1 MLKRMNLFLRG
12 NFCIMPVY
20 IMQLN
25 SGAEMRASQWF
36 LATLKETPNDA
47 EIVSH
52 QLMLRTGMIRKLG
65 SGLYTWMPLGL
76 KVLRKIEQIVRE
88 EMNRINAMELLM
100 PAVQPAELW
109 QETGRWET
117 FGGQLLTM
125 KDSNGREYCYGPTHE
140 EVITDIMR
148 NELQSYKQL
157 PASFYQ
163 IQTKFRDE
171 IRPRFGVMR
180 AREFIMKDAY
190 SFHVNLESLQK
201 TYQDMY
207 HAYCR
212 IFDRM
217 GLKYRAVEADT
228 GAIGGS
234 ASHEFQVLAD
244 SGEDLI
250 FYSDASD
257 YAANIE
263 QAISLQPEKSTTPTT
278 HSITL
283 IDTPSKKTIAEVSQ
297 FLNIAAHEMV
307 KTLIVKGKDQPMVAL
322 VLRGD
327 DELNEVKAAKH
338 PLVHAPLQ
346 FIDEDIILKTLNA
359 PIGSLGPVGLSIPL
373 IVDHHA
379 LALHEFVC
387 GANQTDKHYQHA
399 AWDKDI
405 KGYQGYDLR
414 NVKEG
419 DPSPDGKGRL
429 HSCRGI
435 EVGHVFQLGDKYAQ
449 AMNASVINEQGQLET
464 MLMGCY
470 GLGITRV
477 VAAAIEQHHDERGII
492 WPQNIAPF
500 QVVII
505 PLNGHKSL
513 AVKEHANKIYKQLC
527 DAGIEVLLDDRNERA
542 GALFADHDLIGIPH
556 RFIVSDRNL
565 EQNCVEY
572 KARATGE
579 TRPLSLEN
587 IVSEVLKL
595 VSQ

>member
-1 MLKRMNLFLRG
+1 
-12 NFCIMPVY
+12 
-20 IMQLN
+20 
-25 SGAEMRASQWF
+25 MRASQWF

-88 EMNRINAMELLM
+88 EMNHINSMEVLM

-109 QETGRWET
+109 QETGRWDT

-125 KDSNGREYCYGPTHE
+125 KDSNDREYCFGPTHE

-190 SFHVNLESLQK
+190 SFHLNLESLQD
-201 TYQDMY
+201 TYKDMY
-207 HAYCR
+207 QAYCR

-250 FYSDASD
+250 FYSDQGD

-263 QAISLQPEKSTTPTT
+263 QATSLKPAKATPA
-278 HSITL
+278 SQQITL
-283 IDTPSKKTIAEVSQ
+283 VDTPNTKTIAEVAR
-297 FLNIAAHEMV
+297 FLHVPSNQTV
-307 KTLIVKGKDQPMVAL
+307 KTLIVKGKEHPMVAL
-322 VLRGD
+322 ILCGD
-327 DELNEVKAAKH
+327 DELNEVKATKH
-338 PLVHAPLQ
+338 PLIDSPLQ
-346 FIDEDIILKTLNA
+346 FIDEGTILKNLNT
-359 PIGSLGPVGLSIPL
+359 PIGSLGPVNLEIP
-373 IVDHHA
+373 IIADHHA
-379 LALHEFVC
+379 LAMDSFIC
-387 GANQTDKHYQHA
+387 GANQADKHYQHA
-399 AWDKDI
+399 AWDKDV
-405 KGYQGYDLR
+405 KEYLAFDLR
-414 NVKEG
+414 NVKDG
-419 DPSPDGKGRL
+419 DISPDGKGTL
-429 HSCRGI
+429 YSCRGI
-435 EVGHVFQLGDKYAQ
+435 EVGHVFQLGDKYAK
-449 AMNASVINEQGQLET
+449 AMNATVINEQGQLET

-477 VAAAIEQHHDERGII
+477 VAAAIEQHHDEKGII

-500 QVVII
+500 QLVII
-505 PLNGHKSL
+505 PLNAHRSPE
-513 AVKEHANKIYKQLC
+513 VKKQA
-527 DAGIEVLLDDRNERA
+527 DALYEQFKNLNIDVLIDDRNERA
-542 GALFADHDLIGIPH
+542 GVLFADHDLVGIPH
-556 RFIVSDRNL
+556 RLVVSERNI

-572 KARATGE
+572 KSRATGE
-579 TRPLSLEN
+579 IQQFSLDTAVDS
-587 IVSEVLKL
+587 ILKL
-595 VSQ
+595 IAKN

>member
-1 MLKRMNLFLRG
+1 
-12 NFCIMPVY
+12 
-20 IMQLN
+20 
-25 SGAEMRASQWF
+25 MRVSQWF
-36 LATLKETPNDA
+36 IATLKETPSDA

-76 KVLRKIEQIVRE
+76 KVLRKVEQIVRE
-88 EMNRINAMELLM
+88 EMNRIHSLELLM

-125 KDSNGREYCYGPTHE
+125 KDSNNREYCFGPTHE

-190 SFHVNLESLQK
+190 SFHLTLESLQA
-201 TYQDMY
+201 TYKDMY
-207 HAYCR
+207 QAYCR
-212 IFDRM
+212 IFDRI
-217 GLKYRAVEADT
+217 GLQYRAVEADT

-250 FYSDASD
+250 FYSDQRD

-263 QAISLQPEKSTTPTT
+263 QATSLKPAKATPTT
-278 HSITL
+278 QKIVL
-283 IDTPSKKTIAEVSQ
+283 VDTPNQKTIAEIAT
-297 FLNIAAHEMV
+297 FLNVTSNQTV
-307 KTLIVKGKDQPMVAL
+307 KTLIVKGKEHPLVAL

-327 DELNEVKAAKH
+327 DELNEVKAIKH
-338 PLVHAPLQ
+338 PLINSPLQ
-346 FIDEDIILKTLNA
+346 FVDEETVLKTLNV
-359 PIGSLGPVGLSIPL
+359 PIGSLGPVNLPIPV
-373 IVDHHA
+373 IADYHA
-379 LALHEFVC
+379 LAMDSFIC
-387 GANQTDKHYQHA
+387 GANQADKHYQHA

-405 KGYQGYDLR
+405 QEYYEYDLR

-419 DPSPDGKGRL
+419 DVSPDGKGVL
-429 HSCRGI
+429 SSCRGI
-435 EVGHVFQLGDKYAQ
+435 EVGHVFQLGDKYAK
-449 AMNASVINEQGQLET
+449 AMNAAVINEQGQLET

-477 VAAAIEQHHDERGII
+477 VAAAIEQHHDEHGIL

-500 QVVII
+500 QLVII
-505 PLNGHKSL
+505 PLNGHRSETVKKQADALYERFKSL
-513 AVKEHANKIYKQLC
+513 GV
-527 DAGIEVLLDDRNERA
+527 DVLIDDRNERA
-542 GALFADHDLIGIPH
+542 GVLFADHDLIGIPH
-556 RFIVSDRNL
+556 RLVVSERNM

-572 KARATGE
+572 KNRASGE
-579 TRPLSLEN
+579 AQQFNLDNAVEL
-587 IVSEVLKL
+587 IIQLI
-595 VSQ
+595 SQ

>member
-1 MLKRMNLFLRG
+1 
-12 NFCIMPVY
+12 
-20 IMQLN
+20 
-25 SGAEMRASQWF
+25 MRASQWF

-88 EMNRINAMELLM
+88 EMNHINSMEVLM

-109 QETGRWET
+109 LETGRWDT

-125 KDSNGREYCYGPTHE
+125 KDSNDREYCFGPTHE

-148 NELQSYKQL
+148 HELQSYKQL

-190 SFHVNLESLQK
+190 SFHLNLESLQD
-201 TYQDMY
+201 TYKDMY
-207 HAYCR
+207 QAYCR

-250 FYSDASD
+250 FYSDQGD

-263 QAISLQPEKSTTPTT
+263 QATSLKPAKATPA
-278 HSITL
+278 SQQITL
-283 IDTPSKKTIAEVSQ
+283 VDTPNTKTIAEVAQ
-297 FLNIAAHEMV
+297 FLHVPSNQTV
-307 KTLIVKGKDQPMVAL
+307 KTLIVKGKEHPMVAL
-322 VLRGD
+322 ILCGD
-327 DELNEVKAAKH
+327 DELNEVKATKH
-338 PLVHAPLQ
+338 PLIDSPLQ
-346 FIDEDIILKTLNA
+346 FIDEETILKNLNT
-359 PIGSLGPVGLSIPL
+359 PIGSLGPVNLEIP
-373 IVDHHA
+373 IIADHHA
-379 LALHEFVC
+379 LAMDSFIC
-387 GANQTDKHYQHA
+387 GANQADKHYQHA
-399 AWDKDI
+399 AWDKDV
-405 KGYQGYDLR
+405 KEYLAFDLR
-414 NVKEG
+414 NVKDG
-419 DPSPDGKGRL
+419 DISPDGKGTL
-429 HSCRGI
+429 YSCRGI
-435 EVGHVFQLGDKYAQ
+435 EVGHVFQLGDKYAK
-449 AMNASVINEQGQLET
+449 AMNATVINEQGQLET

-477 VAAAIEQHHDERGII
+477 VAAAIEQHHDEKGII

-500 QVVII
+500 QLVII
-505 PLNGHKSL
+505 PLNAHRSPE
-513 AVKEHANKIYKQLC
+513 VKKQADTLYEQFKNLNI
-527 DAGIEVLLDDRNERA
+527 DVLIDDRNERA
-542 GALFADHDLIGIPH
+542 GVLFADHDLVGIPH
-556 RFIVSDRNL
+556 RLVVSERNI

-572 KARATGE
+572 KSRATGE
-579 TRPLSLEN
+579 IQQFSLDTAVDS
-587 IVSEVLKL
+587 ILKL
-595 VSQ
+595 IAKS

>member
-1 MLKRMNLFLRG
+1 
-12 NFCIMPVY
+12 
-20 IMQLN
+20 
-25 SGAEMRASQWF
+25 MRASQWF
-36 LATLKETPNDA
+36 LVTLKETPNDA

-76 KVLRKIEQIVRE
+76 RVLRKIEQIVRE
-88 EMNRINAMELLM
+88 EMNRTHAMEVLM
-100 PAVQPAELW
+100 PSVQPAELW

-117 FGGQLLTM
+117 FGGLLLTM
-125 KDSNGREYCYGPTHE
+125 TDSNQREYCYGPTHE

-157 PASFYQ
+157 PANFYQ

-190 SFHVNLESLQK
+190 SFHLGIESLQK

-207 HAYCR
+207 QAYCR

-250 FYSDASD
+250 FYSDVSS

-263 QAISLQPEKSTTPTT
+263 QAISLKPAKSTQPTT
-278 HSITL
+278 QKIAL
-283 IDTPSKKTIAEVSQ
+283 VDTPKQKTIAEVSK
-297 FLNIAAHEMV
+297 FLNIANSEMI
-307 KTLIVKGKDQPMVAL
+307 KTLIVRGKEHPMVAL

-327 DELNEVKAAKH
+327 DELNEVKAIKH
-338 PLVHAPLQ
+338 PLIASPLQ
-346 FIDEDIILKTLNA
+346 LIDEESILKTLNA
-359 PIGSLGPVGLSIPL
+359 PIGSLGPIGLSIPV
-373 IVDHHA
+373 IADHQA
-379 LALHEFVC
+379 LAMDEFVC
-387 GANQTDKHYQHA
+387 GANQADKHYQHA

-405 KGYQGYDLR
+405 EVYQAYDLR
-414 NVKEG
+414 NVKDG
-419 DPSPDGKGRL
+419 DPSPDGQGTL
-429 HSCRGI
+429 CSCRGI
-435 EVGHVFQLGDKYAQ
+435 EVGHVFQLGDKYAK

-464 MLMGCY
+464 LMMGCY

-477 VAAAIEQHHDERGII
+477 VAAAIEQHHDEQGII

-500 QVVII
+500 HVVII
-505 PLNGHKSL
+505 PLNGHKSQ
-513 AVKEHANKIYKQLC
+513 AVKDQAEALYQQLSN
-527 DAGIEVLLDDRNERA
+527 AGVEVLLDDRNERA

-556 RFIVSDRNL
+556 RLVVSDRNI

-572 KARATGE
+572 KSRATGE
-579 TRPLSLEN
+579 TQQLSLSTAVADL
-587 IVSEVLKL
+587 IKL
-595 VSQ
+595 ISQ

>member
-1 MLKRMNLFLRG
+1 
-12 NFCIMPVY
+12 
-20 IMQLN
+20 
-25 SGAEMRASQWF
+25 MRASQWF
-36 LATLKETPNDA
+36 LATLKEIPNDA

-109 QETGRWET
+109 QETGRWDT

-190 SFHVNLESLQK
+190 SFHLNLESLQI
-201 TYQDMY
+201 TYKDMY
-207 HAYCR
+207 QAYCR

-250 FYSDASD
+250 FYSDKGD

-263 QAISLQPEKSTTPTT
+263 QATSLKPEKATP
-278 HSITL
+278 ITQKMIL
-283 IDTPSKKTIAEVSQ
+283 IDTPNQKTIAEVSK
-297 FLNIAAHEMV
+297 FLGVASNQTI
-307 KTLIVKGKDQPMVAL
+307 KTLIVKGKEHPMVAL

-327 DELNEVKAAKH
+327 DELNEVKAIKH
-338 PLVHAPLQ
+338 PLVHSPLQ
-346 FIDEDIILKTLNA
+346 FIDEETILKTLKT
-359 PIGSLGPVGLSIPL
+359 PIGSLGPVNLPIPV
-373 IVDHHA
+373 IADHHA
-379 LALHEFVC
+379 LAMDSFIC
-387 GANQTDKHYQHA
+387 GANQADKHYQHA
-399 AWDKDI
+399 AWDKDVSE
-405 KGYQGYDLR
+405 YLVYDLR

-419 DPSPDGKGRL
+419 DISPDGKGIL

-435 EVGHVFQLGDKYAQ
+435 EVGHVFQLGDKYAK
-449 AMNASVINEQGQLET
+449 AMNAAVINEQGQLET

-477 VAAAIEQHHDERGII
+477 VAAAIEQHHDEKGII

-505 PLNGHKSL
+505 PLNGHRSQVVQKQADAL
-513 AVKEHANKIYKQLC
+513 YERLKELGV
-527 DAGIEVLLDDRNERA
+527 DVLIDDRNERA
-542 GALFADHDLIGIPH
+542 GVLFADHDLIGIPH
-556 RFIVSDRNL
+556 RIIVSERNM

-572 KARATGE
+572 KNRANGE
-579 TRPLSLEN
+579 ALQLSLDKAIDT
-587 IVSEVLKL
+587 IVQL
-595 VSQ
+595 VSNK

>member
-1 MLKRMNLFLRG
+1 
-12 NFCIMPVY
+12 
-20 IMQLN
+20 
-25 SGAEMRASQWF
+25 MRASQWF
-36 LATLKETPNDA
+36 LVTLKETPSDA

-52 QLMLRTGMIRKLG
+52 KLMLRTGMIRKLG

-76 KVLRKIEQIVRE
+76 KVLRKVEQIVRE
-88 EMNRINAMELLM
+88 EMNRIHSMELLM

-125 KDSNGREYCYGPTHE
+125 EDSNGREYCFGPTHE

-190 SFHVNLESLQK
+190 SFHLNLESLQA
-201 TYQDMY
+201 TYKDMY
-207 HAYCR
+207 QAYCR

-250 FYSDASD
+250 FYSDEGD

-263 QAISLQPEKSTTPTT
+263 QATSLRPEKATPSTQKM
-278 HSITL
+278 IL
-283 IDTPSKKTIAEVSQ
+283 VDTPNQKTIAEVAQ
-297 FLNIAAHEMV
+297 FMGVASNQTV
-307 KTLIVKGKDQPMVAL
+307 KTLIVKGREHPMVAL

-327 DELNEVKAAKH
+327 DELNEVKATKH
-338 PLVHAPLQ
+338 PLVHSPLQ
-346 FIDEDIILKTLNA
+346 FIDEETVLKTLKA
-359 PIGSLGPVGLSIPL
+359 PIGSLGPINLSIPV
-373 IVDHHA
+373 IADHHA
-379 LALHEFVC
+379 LAMDSFIC
-387 GANQTDKHYQHA
+387 GANQADKHYQYA

-405 KGYQGYDLR
+405 REYLDYDLR

-419 DPSPDGKGRL
+419 DISPDGKGTLR
-429 HSCRGI
+429 SCRGI
-435 EVGHVFQLGDKYAQ
+435 EVGHVFQLGDKYAK
-449 AMNASVINEQGQLET
+449 AMNAAVISEQGQLET

-477 VAAAIEQHHDERGII
+477 VAAAIEQHHDEQGII

-505 PLNGHKSL
+505 PLNGHRSQS
-513 AVKEHANKIYKQLC
+513 VKMQA
-527 DAGIEVLLDDRNERA
+527 DALYERLRELGVDVLIDDRNERA
-542 GALFADHDLIGIPH
+542 GVLFADHDLIGIPH
-556 RFIVSDRNL
+556 RIIVSERNM

-572 KARATGE
+572 KNRATGE
-579 TRPLSLEN
+579 MQQLSLDRAIDA
-587 IVSEVLKL
+587 IVEMVAK
-595 VSQ
+595 

>member
-1 MLKRMNLFLRG
+1 
-12 NFCIMPVY
+12 
-20 IMQLN
+20 
-25 SGAEMRASQWF
+25 MRASQWF
-36 LATLKETPNDA
+36 LATLKETPSDA

-52 QLMLRTGMIRKLG
+52 KLMLRTGMIRKLG

-76 KVLRKIEQIVRE
+76 KVLRKVEQIVRE
-88 EMNRINAMELLM
+88 EMNRIHSMELLM

-125 KDSNGREYCYGPTHE
+125 KDSNGREYCFGPTHE

-190 SFHVNLESLQK
+190 SFHLNLESLQN
-201 TYQDMY
+201 TYKDMY
-207 HAYCR
+207 QAYCR

-250 FYSDASD
+250 FYSDKGD

-263 QAISLQPEKSTTPTT
+263 QATSLRPEKAIPAKQKM
-278 HSITL
+278 IL
-283 IDTPSKKTIAEVSQ
+283 VDTPNQKTIAEVAHFMGVSSSQ
-297 FLNIAAHEMV
+297 TV
-307 KTLIVKGKDQPMVAL
+307 KTLIVKGREHPMVAL

-327 DELNEVKAAKH
+327 DELNEVKATKH
-338 PLVHAPLQ
+338 PLVDSPLQ
-346 FIDEDIILKTLNA
+346 FIDEETVLKSLKA
-359 PIGSLGPVGLSIPL
+359 PIGSLGPVNLSIPV
-373 IVDHHA
+373 IADHHA
-379 LALHEFVC
+379 LAMDSFIC
-387 GANQTDKHYQHA
+387 GANQPDKHYQYA

-405 KGYQGYDLR
+405 TDYLEYDLR

-419 DPSPDGKGRL
+419 DISPDGKGIL

-435 EVGHVFQLGDKYAQ
+435 EVGHVFQLGDKYAK

-477 VAAAIEQHHDERGII
+477 VAAAIEQHHDEQGII

-505 PLNGHKSL
+505 PLNGHRSE
-513 AVKEHANKIYKQLC
+513 AVKMQA
-527 DAGIEVLLDDRNERA
+527 DALYERLKELGVDVLIDDRNERA
-542 GALFADHDLIGIPH
+542 GVLFADQDLIGIPH
-556 RFIVSDRNL
+556 RIIVSDRNL
-565 EQNCVEY
+565 EQNCIEY
-572 KARATGE
+572 KNRAKGE
-579 TRPLSLEN
+579 MQQLSLDRAIDA
-587 IVSEVLKL
+587 IVKL
-595 VSQ
+595 LS